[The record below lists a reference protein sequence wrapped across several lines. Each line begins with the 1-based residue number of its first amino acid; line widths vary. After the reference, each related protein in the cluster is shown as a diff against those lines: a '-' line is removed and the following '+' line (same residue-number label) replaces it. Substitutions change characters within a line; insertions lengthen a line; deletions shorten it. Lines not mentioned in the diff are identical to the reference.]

1 MEILK
6 EINGKISTCMLEDSD
21 TILSLYQSAR
31 DLQTQK
37 GMVVWPVFK
46 KDLIENE
53 ITEQRQWKL
62 VLEDTIACNW
72 AITFSDKEI
81 WREKDKDDAIYIH
94 RITTNPIFRGNRY
107 IDRIVNWAKEYA
119 EQKGKQ
125 FVRLDTL
132 GNNTRLIEHYT
143 SAGFKFLGM
152 FELTDTSNLPGHY
165 QVEPNCCLFE
175 IDLTNVFSSPSECLY

>member
-1 MEILK
+1 MNILK
-6 EINGKISTCMLEDSD
+6 EVNGKISNCILKDSD
-21 TILSLYQSAR
+21 TILSLYKSAR

-46 KDLIENE
+46 KDFIENE
-53 ITEQRQWKL
+53 INEQRQWKL
-62 VLEDTIACNW
+62 VIEDTIACNW

-81 WREKDKDDAIYIH
+81 WGKKDKNDTIYIH
-94 RITTNPIFRGNRY
+94 RIVTNPLFRGNRY

-119 EQKGKQ
+119 KQKGKR

-132 GNNTRLIEHYT
+132 GNNTRLIELYT
-143 SAGFKFLGM
+143 SAGFQFLGM

-175 IDLTNVFSSPSECLY
+175 IDLTHTFS